1 MDSCHNK
8 KQTQEEQTK
17 EQFEDAFNTAEE
29 LKEKAAQ
36 DSNFIKS
43 KEYSSEME
51 KASIEMSKKTFNMP
65 ENEKMLLEYEV
76 ALRNLKQYTDK
87 LKQNTKLSK
96 DVSFM
101 EEMQTKASK
110 VREYQQSLK
119 KANLNPQEKD
129 KFDKLS
135 RQ

>member
-17 EQFEDAFNTAEE
+17 EQFEDDFDTSEE
-29 LKEKAAQ
+29 FQDKAAQ
-36 DSNFIKS
+36 DSNFAKS
-43 KEYSSEME
+43 KEYASQME

-65 ENEKMLLEYEV
+65 ENEKILLEFEV
-76 ALRNLKQYTDK
+76 ALKNLKQHTDK

-110 VREYQQSLK
+110 VREYQQCLK